1 MVAKKSVEDSE
12 VPSELGENM
21 SYIQL
26 IVSAINNE
34 TKRLLGSET
43 YQVSL
48 SSKLKWR
55 PTK

>member
-21 SYIQL
+21 SYVQL

-34 TKRLLGSET
+34 TKRFLGSET

-48 SSKLKWR
+48 SSKLK
-55 PTK
+55 